1 MALTNCGSLDASV
14 LTNPA
19 LAKLI
24 PTFAE
29 EIMSDLL
36 SPPLPKNYSEYEGF
50 YGKMNYENSIVV
62 KYDNASN
69 MLTASIYNSKGTL
82 TYTEDDKFV
91 FNTEDP
97 NVSCLDNFYNA
108 MDGIS
113 IWFLRNVNSKQV
125 DCLVVIGIE
134 SWNMQHCKNLPS

>member
-1 MALTNCGSLDASV
+1 
-14 LTNPA
+14 
-19 LAKLI
+19 
-24 PTFAE
+24 
-29 EIMSDLL
+29 
-36 SPPLPKNYSEYEGF
+36 
-50 YGKMNYENSIVV
+50 MNYENSIVV

-134 SWNMQHCKNLPS
+134 SWNMQHCKKPA